1 VTQHITHNRFPTI
14 ENSIPIYNWLM
25 DKIEDFQNR
34 DVKEVIK
41 AAPKSAMDKL
51 KKYYKNTNALVYT
64 VSTSMLTFFL

>member
-1 VTQHITHNRFPTI
+1 
-14 ENSIPIYNWLM
+14 M

-41 AAPKSAMDKL
+41 EAAKSAMDKL